1 MFCTTVSK
9 LVGITN
15 ITCSSCAWIWF
26 LYSLW
31 FIFNHPITY
40 CLAKRQKKTHC
51 VDFRPEI
58 KHFFRSKMSEIIR
71 FCISVRYVDLLVVI
85 CFVRER
91 FFFWGGYLA
100 TDLIL
105 YWTCHLVGSI
115 EMNKVM
121 NKSWG

>member
-1 MFCTTVSK
+1 MDLVSI
-9 LVGITN
+9 LSVVHFQ
-15 ITCSSCAWIWF
+15 SS
-26 LYSLW
+26 
-31 FIFNHPITY
+31 NHVLLSQTP
-40 CLAKRQKKTHC
+40 KKKNHC